1 MALHEAIRYV
11 LGAYFVFAVLLVT
24 YGAIM
29 AKHAARTRR
38 ELASVRHALGER
50 ER

>member
-1 MALHEAIRYV
+1 MPVHEALKYI
-11 LGAYFVFAVLLVT
+11 LGAYLVFAVLLVT

-29 AKHAARTRR
+29 VRRRAR
-38 ELASVRHALGER
+38 VRQEIRSLRNLLEGR